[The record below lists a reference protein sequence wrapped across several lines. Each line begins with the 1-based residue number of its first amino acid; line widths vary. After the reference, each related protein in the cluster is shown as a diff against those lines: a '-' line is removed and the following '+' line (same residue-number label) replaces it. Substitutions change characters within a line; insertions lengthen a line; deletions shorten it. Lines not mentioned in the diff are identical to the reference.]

1 MGSLKI
7 LVADHV
13 SPEFAREMEKLGEVV
28 IKPRLS
34 EEELCKEVEGC
45 EVLIV
50 RGSTK
55 VTKKVME
62 AGKKLKLVARAG
74 VGIDNIDVKAA
85 EERGI
90 KVVYAP
96 EASKTAV
103 AELVMGLMLCWARKI
118 PQACRELKEGKWKK
132 EKFIG
137 TELKGKTLGVI
148 GVGRIGGEVA
158 RKALAFGMRVLGY
171 DIVKREEMEREGVR
185 YVDLPALLREAD
197 FVTLHVPLTPQTEG
211 MIGEKELSLMK
222 PTAVLVNTSRGKIVD
237 EKALVR
243 ALREGWIAGACLDVF
258 EEEPTKNLELLSME
272 HVIPTPHLGASTV
285 EAQRNIALILSQKI
299 KELMGGGKE

>member
-1 MGSLKI
+1 MGNLKI

-13 SPEFAREMEKLGEVV
+13 SPEFIGEMEKLGEVLV
-28 IKPRLS
+28 RPRLS
-34 EEELCKEVEGC
+34 EEELCREIGDC

-50 RGSTK
+50 RGSTR
-55 VTKKVME
+55 VTRRVME
-62 AGKKLKLVARAG
+62 AGKKLRVVARAG

-103 AELVMGLMLCWARKI
+103 AELVIGLMLCWARKI
-118 PQACRELKEGKWKK
+118 PQLYRELKEGRWVK
-132 EKFIG
+132 EKFMG
-137 TELKGKTLGVI
+137 VELKGKTLGVI

-171 DIVKREEMEREGVR
+171 DLVKREEMEKEGVR
-185 YVDLPALLREAD
+185 YVDLPTLLREAD
-197 FVTLHVPLTPQTEG
+197 FVTIHVPLTPETER
-211 MIGEKELSLMK
+211 MIGERELSLMK

-243 ALREGWIAGACLDVF
+243 ALREGKIAGACLDVF
-258 EEEPTKNLELLSME
+258 EEEPTRNLELLSMDQ
-272 HVIPTPHLGASTV
+272 VIPTPHVGASTV
-285 EAQRNIALILSQKI
+285 EAQRNIALILSQRI
-299 KELMGGGKE
+299 RELMGGGRE